1 MGNVTRDS
9 FSGADIL
16 EQEAVDTFTTTQLS
30 AALDLTDYV
39 GNVTV
44 ILHSEEGTGNADNT
58 LNVQMQESATSGGT
72 YTNITG
78 AAFTEVDDTAGG
90 SLQILKIDADAVL
103 GFTKSNG
110 VIAGTTPSFIYG
122 ISVIGRKQVV

>member
-16 EQEAVDTFTTTQLS
+16 EQEAVDTFTADQLS
-30 AALDLTDYV
+30 AALDLTAYV

-44 ILHSEEGTGNADNT
+44 ILHSEEGTGNANNT

-72 YTNITG
+72 YTDITG

-90 SLQILKIDADAVL
+90 SLQILRIDADAIL
-103 GFTKSNG
+103 GFMKSNG
-110 VIAGTTPSFIYG
+110 IIVGTTPSFIYG
-122 ISVIGRKQVV
+122 ISVIGRKQVI